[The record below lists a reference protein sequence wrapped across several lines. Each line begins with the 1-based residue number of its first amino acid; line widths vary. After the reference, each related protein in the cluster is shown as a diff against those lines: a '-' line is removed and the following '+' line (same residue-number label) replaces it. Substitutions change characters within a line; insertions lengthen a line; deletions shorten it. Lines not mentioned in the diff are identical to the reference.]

1 MVLITCDR
9 KLYNE
14 FNICWIR
21 FKTVFQSKAV
31 SPVYKQRKRR
41 FSDLAWNAGE
51 SSRFSEDCSLPG
63 CWDRSRSF
71 TCVCSDNA
79 NKYGRIVCFE
89 PGRLSDSPLHPLSWR
104 LARYFTGPVVLNHL
118 LLLVNL
124 SPSHSPTPPPPTT
137 NLICMHLWRQRTLY
151 PADQGL
157 SGWGLGPQHRFQ
169 YVSPPSLGS
178 CGLIQNV
185 EEYE

>member
-1 MVLITCDR
+1 MVLITCDI

-14 FNICWIR
+14 FNICSIR

-124 SPSHSPTPPPPTT
+124 SPSHSPTPPPNQPY
-137 NLICMHLWRQRTLY
+137 LHASLAAEDIVSCSPRTV
-151 PADQGL
+151 
-157 SGWGLGPQHRFQ
+157 WLGTRSSAP
-169 YVSPPSLGS
+169 VSVRVPSPWSGS
-178 CGLIQNV
+178 CRLIQNV
-185 EEYE
+185 EE